1 MPIDPKEFF
10 NLLSDLGIK
19 FFSGVP
25 DSLLKEFCL
34 CLDENIDNNHHVIC
48 ANEGNAIALA
58 AGHYLSTGQLPLVY
72 MQNSGFGN
80 AINPL
85 LSLCDASI
93 YSIPMVLT
101 IGWRGEPGVK
111 DEPQH
116 EKQGKIQIDL
126 LKTIGMKYSIVSKD
140 DENYK
145 VKVNE
150 IISYAK
156 KNDEPAALVIKK
168 GAFAKF
174 SDQEYPTTTSDSNLK
189 RESALK
195 IIMSEIG
202 EDSIIVSTT
211 GKTSRE
217 IFEIRTRNNE
227 NHSGDFLTV
236 GSMGHCSSIAL
247 GMALS
252 RPEKNIFCIDGDGSM
267 LMHFGTVATIASL
280 KPKNFKY
287 ILLNNQV
294 HESVGGQSTAAKNL
308 NMVKIIKSMDSFQTL
323 FANNSDELKS
333 TIKEF
338 CNYKTLSFLEVKI
351 VAGSRHDLGR
361 PTISPIENKQSLMIK
376 LNGKK

>member
-1 MPIDPKEFF
+1 
-10 NLLSDLGIK
+10 
-19 FFSGVP
+19 
-25 DSLLKEFCL
+25 
-34 CLDENIDNNHHVIC
+34 
-48 ANEGNAIALA
+48 
-58 AGHYLSTGQLPLVY
+58 
-72 MQNSGFGN
+72 
-80 AINPL
+80 
-85 LSLCDASI
+85 
-93 YSIPMVLT
+93 
-101 IGWRGEPGVK
+101 
-111 DEPQH
+111 
-116 EKQGKIQIDL
+116 
-126 LKTIGMKYSIVSKD
+126 
-140 DENYK
+140 
-145 VKVNE
+145 
-150 IISYAK
+150 
-156 KNDEPAALVIKK
+156 
-168 GAFAKF
+168 
-174 SDQEYPTTTSDSNLK
+174 
-189 RESALK
+189 
-195 IIMSEIG
+195 MSEIG